1 MLHKGQWTLT
11 AIVDNNRLGSPVQHA
26 IKRKMSQSSSSQDG
40 NNCKLLKQEQDADTG
55 AAELQTQA
63 DDANRR
69 DEDSRGRAGELPTQ
83 VQHSE
88 YRLSLEK
95 SLVETSAHGE
105 EMIELVDLHSTLE
118 ETTTSQE
125 ETETQN

>member
-1 MLHKGQWTLT
+1 MLDKGQWTLT
-11 AIVDNNRLGSPVQHA
+11 GIVDKSHLGSPVQHA
-26 IKRKMSQSSSSQDG
+26 IKRKMFQSSSSQEG
-40 NNCKLLKQEQDADTG
+40 NNCKLQKQEEDANTG

-69 DEDSRGRAGELPTQ
+69 DEDSSGRGELPTE

-88 YRLSLEK
+88 YRFSLEK

-105 EMIELVDLHSTLE
+105 EMIELVDLHSKPE